1 MSISWWILFNTSV
14 AVYAVIAVGATLRRV
29 GWLTEEADQ
38 SLLRLVIRVL
48 YPALIFSIVSNNPAL
63 KQAGNLLLAPL
74 IGFGTIALGLGLA
87 GAVGRLPMRWNGL
100 TSDRQRRTFAACV
113 GIYNY
118 GYIPIPLVK
127 LLFGD
132 ATLGVLFVHNVG
144 AELAVWTLGVLLLSG
159 HLGRDKGSGTVCA
172 EHPEGRS
179 GKRYLTP
186 FPVWLSGML
195 NAPTIAI
202 VLALAVNFLG
212 AAGLLPEC
220 LAKAVEWLGQAAI
233 PMSMVLI
240 GAVLADEMRPGE
252 QSPTRAQ
259 GAKLVAWS
267 LLLRLGLLPLGFL
280 LLAMALPCSIELK
293 RVVVI
298 QAAMPAATF
307 PIVLARHYGGDPGVG
322 VRVALGTAIVS
333 LITIPLWVPAGMHWL
348 GIS

>member
-63 KQAGNLLLAPL
+63 KQASNLLLAPL

-87 GAVGRLPMRWNGL
+87 GAVGRLPTPWNGL

-132 ATLGVLFVHNVG
+132 STLGVLFVHNVG

-159 HLGRDKGSGTVCA
+159 QLGR
-172 EHPEGRS
+172 R
-179 GKRYLTP
+179 
-186 FPVWLSGML
+186 WWSGML
-195 NAPTIAI
+195 NAPSIAI
-202 VLALAVNFLG
+202 VLALTVNFLG
-212 AAGLLPEC
+212 AAGFLPEC
-220 LAKAVEWLGQAAI
+220 LAKAIEWLGQAAI

-259 GAKLVAWS
+259 GAKQVAWS

-280 LLAMALPCSIELK
+280 LLAMAVPCSIELK

-322 VRVALGTAIVS
+322 VRVALGTAVVS
-333 LITIPLWVPAGMHWL
+333 LITIPLWVPAGMHLL
-348 GIS
+348 GIP

>member
-63 KQAGNLLLAPL
+63 KQASNLLLAPL

-87 GAVGRLPMRWNGL
+87 GAVGRLPTPWNGL

-132 ATLGVLFVHNVG
+132 STLGVLFVHNVG

-159 HLGRDKGSGTVCA
+159 QLGR
-172 EHPEGRS
+172 R
-179 GKRYLTP
+179 
-186 FPVWLSGML
+186 WWSGML
-195 NAPTIAI
+195 NAPSIAI

-212 AAGLLPEC
+212 AAGFLPEC
-220 LAKAVEWLGQAAI
+220 LAKAIEWLGQAAI

-259 GAKLVAWS
+259 GAKQVAWS

-322 VRVALGTAIVS
+322 VRVALGTAVVS